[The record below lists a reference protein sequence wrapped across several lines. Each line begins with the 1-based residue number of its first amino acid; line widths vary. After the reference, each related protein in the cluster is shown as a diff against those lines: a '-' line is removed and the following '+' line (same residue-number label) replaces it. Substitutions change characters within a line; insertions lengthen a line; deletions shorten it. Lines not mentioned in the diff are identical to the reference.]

1 MTNHKWMLHAV
12 MQARTVPPDGLTGA
26 PRTDAL
32 GRAARGAAILALALG
47 SLGAAAA
54 PTSGY
59 GSSDHARAHHPER
72 DARLDRIT
80 ARPWMY

>member
-12 MQARTVPPDGLTGA
+12 MQARTVPPDGLTDA

-54 PTSGY
+54 PPSGG
-59 GSSDHARAHHPER
+59 GSTDHARAHHLER